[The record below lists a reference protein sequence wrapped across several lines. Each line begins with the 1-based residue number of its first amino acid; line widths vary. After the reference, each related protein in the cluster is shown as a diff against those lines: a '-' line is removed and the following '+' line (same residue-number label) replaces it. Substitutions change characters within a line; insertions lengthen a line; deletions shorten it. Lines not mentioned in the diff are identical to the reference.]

1 MISVVKTPS
10 VYYNID
16 TLAQKTGLTR
26 RTIRYYVQRGLL
38 PRPEGGG
45 RGHYYTEEHL
55 ARVEV
60 LQRWRSQGVPLEKM
74 KELLSGEPIASAA
87 PAIAEAPST
96 KLEVSHWIRVS
107 IRPDVELSF
116 KPGTLSREDEEAIKK
131 LILSRIRK

>member
-1 MISVVKTPS
+1 MISVNKNDP
-10 VYYNID
+10 VYYNIN

-55 ARVEV
+55 ARIEL

-74 KELLSGEPIASAA
+74 KELFPGAPVVSAA
-87 PAIAEAPST
+87 PSLAEVPST
-96 KLEVSHWIRVS
+96 KPEV
-107 IRPDVELSF
+107 
-116 KPGTLSREDEEAIKK
+116 
-131 LILSRIRK
+131 